1 MQKPITLVKEAKKT
15 ELFTVILCKRYFV
28 RKKRKTENITAK
40 IIIKYRRMAETP
52 LNLIQQKLLLIL

>member
-28 RKKRKTENITAK
+28 RKKRITENIIAK
-40 IIIKYRRMAETP
+40 NIIKYRRMAETP
-52 LNLIQQKLLLIL
+52 LNLIQQRL